1 MLGNLRDEMNLRE
14 KAGGLASAK
23 ALRWDGGAREEKSL
37 MCLVE
42 WAGPAAGAGPA
53 GGVWLPRA

>member
-23 ALRWDGGAREEKSL
+23 ALRWEGGAREEKSL
-37 MCLVE
+37 SVSGRE
-42 WAGPAAGAGPA
+42 WAGPCGEEFGFH
-53 GGVWLPRA
+53 GLRGC